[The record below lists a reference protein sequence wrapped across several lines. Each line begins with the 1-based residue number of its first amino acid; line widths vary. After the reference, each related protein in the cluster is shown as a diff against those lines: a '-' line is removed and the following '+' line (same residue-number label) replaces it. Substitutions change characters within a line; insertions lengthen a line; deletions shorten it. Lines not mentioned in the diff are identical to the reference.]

1 MGDALDDFLES
12 RHEWEGL
19 DDREEIDDVMT
30 RFFKREEGPPF
41 EVGRVRLVQISERAI
56 RVEPIDSPY
65 AADIVDREAWFPK
78 SQLHSTSE
86 VDDTTLVDE
95 EGTLIISTWLA
106 GKRGWVK

>member
-12 RHEWEGL
+12 RMGIETDEWE
-19 DDREEIDDVMT
+19 DREDDMT

-41 EVGRVRLVQISERAI
+41 EVGRVRVAQISERAI

-86 VDDTTLVDE
+86 VNDTTLVDE

-106 GKRGWVK
+106 GKRGWVR